1 MTSFWVGVASRDHVL
16 VGVKGGFCQLG
27 HGKAAPLQRLKPGD
41 RIVFYSPRE
50 QMGDGAA
57 LQAFTAAGE
66 VLEGKLEQVDM
77 GGGFKPY
84 RRKVRFFKASEAP
97 IRPLLPQLSFT
108 RGVSSWGYAF
118 RRGAF
123 RIEPEDYRL
132 IARAMGVADDAA
144 G

>member
-1 MTSFWVGVASRDHVL
+1 
-16 VGVKGGFCQLG
+16 
-27 HGKAAPLQRLKPGD
+27 
-41 RIVFYSPRE
+41 
-50 QMGDGAA
+50 
-57 LQAFTAAGE
+57 
-66 VLEGKLEQVDM
+66 M

-97 IRPLLPQLSFT
+97 IRQLLPQLSFT